1 MLCKKT
7 ECCRSHLWNEDPES
21 QSQRQFYKHTDEYCI
36 SEVAGLCEILGTSDA
51 VCNVSDMCS
60 KLKLLPSSEIS
71 VLVDKGGM
79 DSLTHKRPGLKE
91 GL

>member
-7 ECCRSHLWNEDPES
+7 ECCRSHLWNKDPES

-51 VCNVSDMCS
+51 VSNISDMCS
-60 KLKLLPSSEIS
+60 KLKLLPSSGIS
-71 VLVDKGGM
+71 VSVDKGGI